1 VSRHGRAAPVALL
14 GALLLLALGAAETAR
29 PRWLAAHPDLPLM
42 LSVRGVP
49 SDAGTLLPRLA
60 HVLHAGL
67 GLPLPA
73 RITAHVYEGGAH
85 FAQGLVTHAAVSVAQ
100 ATELAGFATGASI
113 PGTLL
118 LVAPKPVT
126 ARGAEWPRLIAHELV
141 HLAQLEL
148 AGRDGQPAQWLTE
161 GMAEW
166 AAYRAL
172 ERLDLDDFESRRGHA
187 RTAALQYVDRAGGLD
202 LDALVTP
209 RGFIAQHRR
218 IGTLLTYRLTL
229 HLTDELVARH
239 GFAAL
244 VGYFGAFRHS
254 SDERANFLASFGVSS
269 RAFARQA
276 LDRLGRVQPAPSRPT
291 ASATT
296 VSEAAVVSTR
306 MTSPSATGV
315 S

>member
-1 VSRHGRAAPVALL
+1 VSRRGRAAAAALL
-14 GALLLLALGAAETAR
+14 GALLLLALGSAETAR
-29 PRWLAAHPDLPLM
+29 PRWLAAHPDLPVM

-60 HVLHAGL
+60 RVLHAGL

-73 RITAHVYEGGAH
+73 RITAHVYDGRAH

-100 ATELAGFATGASI
+100 AAELAGFATGASI
-113 PGTLL
+113 PGTIL
-118 LVAPKPVT
+118 LVAPAPAT
-126 ARGAEWPRLIAHELV
+126 GPGAEWPRLIAHELI
-141 HLAQLEL
+141 HLAQIEL
-148 AGRDGQPAQWLTE
+148 AGRGGQPAQWLTE

-172 ERLDLDDFESRRGHA
+172 ERLDLDDFESRRARA

-202 LDALVTP
+202 LDALATP

-218 IGTLLTYRLTL
+218 IGTLLTYRLAL

-239 GFAAL
+239 GFTAL
-244 VGYFGAFRHS
+244 VGYFGAFRTS
-254 SDERANFLASFGVSS
+254 SDEPVNFHATFGVSS
-269 RAFARQA
+269 RAFARRT
-276 LDRLGRVQPAPSRPT
+276 LDRLRRDPPAPSRPT
-291 ASATT
+291 TSATT
-296 VSEAAVVSTR
+296 VSGAAVVSTR
-306 MTSPSATGV
+306 ITSPSAAGV